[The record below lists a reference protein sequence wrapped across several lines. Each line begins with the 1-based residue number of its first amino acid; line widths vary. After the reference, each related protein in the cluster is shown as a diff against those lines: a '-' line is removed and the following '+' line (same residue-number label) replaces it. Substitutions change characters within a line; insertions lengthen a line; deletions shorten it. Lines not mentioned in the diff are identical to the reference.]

1 MTRAVAAY
9 ASFCLLLGG
18 CAPSGALPGT
28 PRRIETPTIIVSAT
42 STEGLLEL
50 LVRAD
55 AEVAAEHYETAAT
68 LYQRAFDADAVG
80 TYRPAALF
88 GLGNALDRGAHPQ
101 RALAVYERL
110 YGLEK
115 PGFVREGIGVRITRL
130 LTYLERYRE
139 AEARA
144 RGIEPAGRAPLEQ
157 VALGAARALGALE
170 RSDEESAERDLNR
183 ARAALDPLG
192 IDHLDRVPLDFAA
205 WSFARGELAKRQ
217 AERIVFSP
225 PSADFADTL
234 ERRCVL
240 ILRAQSAYSD
250 AMRAHS
256 AHYSAMA
263 GVRVGELYQKLHG
276 ELTRM
281 PPPASARTVAQ
292 RQLVQGA
299 LRLRYAVLL
308 DTASTMLSA
317 TLQMVDRTGE
327 GQAWAERARTSLA
340 QLRQAQLDEE
350 RALAALPFS
359 RADLEKA
366 LRDLSARVP

>member
-1 MTRAVAAY
+1 MKRAITAC
-9 ASFCLLLGG
+9 ASCSLLLGG
-18 CAPSGALPGT
+18 CAPRGAPPGAPT
-28 PRRIETPTIIVSAT
+28 RIETPTIIVSAT
-42 STEGLLEL
+42 GTEGLLEL
-50 LVRAD
+50 LARAD
-55 AEVAAEHYETAAT
+55 AEMAAEHYETAAG

-88 GLGNALDRGAHPQ
+88 GLGNALDRGGHPE
-101 RALAVYERL
+101 RALGAYERL
-110 YGLEK
+110 YGLER
-115 PGFVREGIGVRITRL
+115 PGFVRDGIGVRITRL

-139 AEARA
+139 AEVRA
-144 RGIEPAGRAPLEQ
+144 RGIEPVGRAPLEQ

-217 AERIVFSP
+217 AERIGFSP
-225 PSADFADTL
+225 LPVDFADTL

-240 ILRAQSAYSD
+240 LLRAQAAYSD

-263 GVRVGELYQKLHG
+263 GVRVGELYQTLHE
-276 ELTRM
+276 ELTHM
-281 PPPASARTVAQ
+281 PPPANAQTNSQ
-292 RQLVQGA
+292 RQLVEGA

-308 DTASTMLSA
+308 DTAGTMLSA

-327 GQAWAERARTSLA
+327 GQDWAERARTSLA

-366 LRDLSARVP
+366 LRDLSARAP